1 MTEDDEQKTK
11 WKRAGKCPQMET
23 TQFCNLGLGGIS
35 LPLITAQVITVDDMV
50 RSVFYTR
57 KNN

>member
-35 LPLITAQVITVDDMV
+35 LPLITAQVITVGKECIL
-50 RSVFYTR
+50 Y
-57 KNN
+57 